1 MKPKTIN
8 LHIDKITLEGVGPVH
23 RDQLEVSLQ
32 KELHRLLA
40 SQGLHSSLDQSASID
55 HVNAKPISIGNHVQE
70 KQLGHQIA
78 HSVYRGM
85 KR

>member
-8 LHIDKITLEGVGPVH
+8 LHIDKIVLEGVGSVS

-32 KELHRLLA
+32 KELHRLIA
-40 SQGLHSSLDQSASID
+40 SQGLHSSLNQSASIN
-55 HVNAKPISIGNHVQE
+55 HVNAKPISLGNRVKE

-78 HSVYRGM
+78 HSVYRGI